1 VLVAGRIETTDITGY
16 LHMTQALY
24 RKWRPLLW
32 NEVVG
37 QQHIVQTL
45 TNAVCADRVGH
56 AYLFAGPRGT
66 GKTTVARL
74 IAKAVNCLN
83 EDPAK
88 RPCNQCEHCKAVNE
102 NRFLDLIEIDA
113 ASNTSVDDVRDLRD
127 KINFSPSQGKYKI
140 YIIDEVHMLSTAAFN
155 ALLKTLEEPPPH
167 AIFVLATTEIHKIPA
182 TVLSRCQRHEF
193 RRVPVD
199 EIVGQLKHIAAEEN
213 IQADEDALT
222 LIARQSAGGMRD
234 AISLLDQL
242 SSTGQKID
250 LALTQTVLGT
260 AASQTV
266 LELVASIRDREPAP
280 AMDAIHH
287 ALDAGADPRSLARQI
302 VDYLRGLML
311 VQMGNADQV
320 EVTKDVRATMMEHAR
335 AFSIQDVLRMMK
347 AFNAAAMDTR
357 GGWQPSLSLE
367 LAVADVLEAFAETTV
382 SAPPEQPAKVQEIRP
397 AVQEAMPE
405 RTPSHRDRSG
415 EATAVPPKATGKE
428 PPSETQP
435 PKSEAAARHVPSEAV
450 PEGTVKTSRKEAP
463 VVELK
468 EVVKAWRDIRS
479 LVKPGH
485 PALDGLLN
493 SCRPLEIRR
502 NVLILGFASDV
513 LVKKMDQLGH
523 IDITRKAIAE
533 VLGVDLSITCVVT
546 NAKGQLP
553 PDINPD
559 GMIATALRSGGKI
572 VDLDD

>member
-1 VLVAGRIETTDITGY
+1 
-16 LHMTQALY
+16 MTQALY
-24 RKWRPLLW
+24 RKWRPHQW
-32 NEVVG
+32 DEVVG
-37 QQHIVQTL
+37 QGHIVQTL
-45 TNAVCADRVGH
+45 TNAVRADRVGH

-66 GKTTVARL
+66 GKTTIARL

-88 RPCNQCEHCKAVNE
+88 RPCNECEHCKAVNE

-199 EIVGQLKHIAAEEN
+199 EIVGQLKLIARKEK
-213 IQADEDALT
+213 IKVDDDALT

-242 SSTGQKID
+242 SSTGQNID

-260 AASQTV
+260 ATSQTV
-266 LELVASIRDREPAP
+266 LDLIASIADNQPAP
-280 AMDAIHH
+280 AMDAIHR
-287 ALDAGADPRSLARQI
+287 ALDSGADPRSLARQI
-302 VDYLRGLML
+302 VDYLRGLLLM
-311 VQMGNADQV
+311 QMGNTDQV
-320 EVTKDVRATMMEHAR
+320 EATKEVQSVMSAHAKN
-335 AFSIQDVLRMMK
+335 FSTHEVLRMMK
-347 AFNAAAMDTR
+347 AFNTAAMDTR

-367 LAVADVLEAFAETTV
+367 LAVAEVLD
-382 SAPPEQPAKVQEIRP
+382 APVDTPVVVQE
-397 AVQEAMPE
+397 QK
-405 RTPSHRDRSG
+405 TDK
-415 EATAVPPKATGKE
+415 PKATKVPVQKTE
-428 PPSETQP
+428 PDKKTA
-435 PKSEAAARHVPSEAV
+435 KRNVAADAKPAM
-450 PEGTVKTSRKEAP
+450 KAP
-463 VVELK
+463 AIGVA
-468 EVVKAWRDIRS
+468 EVIKAWRDIRS
-479 LVKPGH
+479 IIKPDY

-493 SCRPLEIRR
+493 SCKPLEVRG
-502 NVLILGFASDV
+502 NELILGFASDV
-513 LVKKMDQLGH
+513 LVKKMDQPQQ
-523 IDITRKAIAE
+523 IEVTQKAITE
-533 VLGVDLSITCVVT
+533 VVGVDLSIKCVVT

-553 PDINPD
+553 PHVNPD
-559 GMIATALRSGGKI
+559 GMVATAIRNGGEI
-572 VDLDD
+572 VDVQD